1 LFLRCCCDS
10 IRLFPKDFDIGT
22 DNDFTS
28 SSIHGKITGT
38 MQQPL
43 STHHDSAQNV
53 AILMSDMAQYSQ
65 RTSSMCPE
73 TLRDFIID
81 YHYKLVD
88 LVDTPDNNP
97 VDIEPSGGD
106 GSLIIFKKRFGEEDR
121 TICTRAVQTAI
132 DVAKAIEAGKIQP
145 TRMGIYLGKIVEAE
159 ICGKMA
165 KFSTCF
171 AVANRL
177 EELCGHFGTAFL
189 MDREVARN
197 QDKDQ
202 EYLVSIGKF
211 SLTSVLHPMNV
222 FSMYKPGI
230 HNIPKDVNAQQ
241 LHHFIQMK
249 NRAMELFSGN
259 LMKGILPDFPAVRE
273 QLIDA
278 QSFFV
283 EMTGKED
290 LATARILEYIRETP
304 YPAGD
309 FNSRGMLLMEK
320 KRDSLG
326 DRLVY
331 LSGKLLKA
339 MNHDIYHALIVDTAW
354 EQFFKLE
361 WHSKGSTI
369 IRIGDAPDGIYYLD
383 TGIAKTYNSDHK
395 LLSVMEEGD
404 IFGEMAYFGSEQKR
418 TATVVADSD
427 VVVRKISTNDFSRL
441 PVIIEIFKRIAEERK
456 KLLELRN
463 GKSTSGITP
472 PTNR

>member
-1 LFLRCCCDS
+1 M
-10 IRLFPKDFDIGT
+10 
-22 DNDFTS
+22 
-28 SSIHGKITGT
+28 TGT
-38 MQQPL
+38 EQQ
-43 STHHDSAQNV
+43 SRSARHDGAQNV

-65 RTSSMCPE
+65 QTSSMCPE

-106 GSLIIFKKRFGEEDR
+106 GSLIIFKKRFGEDDR
-121 TICTRAVQTAI
+121 AICTRAVQTAI
-132 DVAKAIEAGKIQP
+132 NIANAIETGNIQP
-145 TRMGIYLGKIVEAE
+145 TRMGLYLGRIVEAE

-177 EELCGHFGTAFL
+177 EELCGHFGTILL

-197 QDKDQ
+197 QDEDQ
-202 EYLVSIGKF
+202 QYLVSIGKF
-211 SLTSVLHPMNV
+211 SLTSVLHPMNAYTI
-222 FSMYKPGI
+222 YKPGI
-230 HNIPKDVNAQQ
+230 HNIPKDVNEQQ
-241 LHHFIQMK
+241 LLHFIRMK
-249 NRAMELFSGN
+249 NEAMELFSGN
-259 LMKGILPDFPAVRE
+259 LLKGILPDFPTVRE

-290 LATARILEYIRETP
+290 LAIARILEYIRETP

-320 KRDSLG
+320 KRDSIG
-326 DRLVY
+326 DRLVH

-354 EQFFKLE
+354 EQCFKLE

-369 IRIGDAPDGIYYLD
+369 IKIGDTPDGIYYLD
-383 TGIAKTYNSDHK
+383 TGTAKTYNSDNK
-395 LLSVMEEGD
+395 LLSVMEDGD
-404 IFGEMAYFGSEQKR
+404 IFGEMAYFGSELKR

-427 VVVRKISTNDFSRL
+427 VVVRKISTDDFSRL
-441 PVIIEIFKRIAEERK
+441 PVIIEIFKRIAEERRK
-456 KLLELRN
+456 ALELRN
-463 GKSTSGITP
+463 GKNADKNHTTQKSLKGEL
-472 PTNR
+472 